1 MLSEINKTEKD
12 KYCIISFVCN
22 TYNKL
27 MNITEKKQI
36 HRYAEQTR
44 RYLWG
49 EGRWGDEIGGRD

>member
-1 MLSEINKTEKD
+1 M
-12 KYCIISFVCN
+12 ISFVCN

-44 RYLWG
+44 GYLWG
-49 EGRWGDEIGGRD
+49 EGRWGDEIGGGD